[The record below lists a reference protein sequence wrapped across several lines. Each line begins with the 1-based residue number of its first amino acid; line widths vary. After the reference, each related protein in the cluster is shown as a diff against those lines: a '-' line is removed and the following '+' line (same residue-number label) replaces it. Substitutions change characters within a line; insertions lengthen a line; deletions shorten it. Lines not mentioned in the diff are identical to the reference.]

1 MTTMKKNEMRTRQA
15 AQAAQ
20 AKNSMILRVI
30 KMTTM
35 KSKKNIK
42 LIEKEMLK
50 RIVMTIP
57 MKMIITITKAEPH

>member
-57 MKMIITITKAEPH
+57 MKMIITITKAELH

>member
-1 MTTMKKNEMRTRQA
+1 MTTMRKNEMRTREA

>member
-1 MTTMKKNEMRTRQA
+1 MTTMRKNEMRTRQA

>member
-1 MTTMKKNEMRTRQA
+1 MTTMRKNEMRTRQA

-57 MKMIITITKAEPH
+57 MKMIITITKAELH

>member
-50 RIVMTIP
+50 RILMTIP
-57 MKMIITITKAEPH
+57 MKMIITITKAELH

>member
-1 MTTMKKNEMRTRQA
+1 MTTMRKNEMRTRQA

-42 LIEKEMLK
+42 LIEKEMLI

-57 MKMIITITKAEPH
+57 MKMIITITKAELH